1 MKPIRGI
8 FRREMRLLRMQVL
21 DAALPLAF
29 YLLVIMLFAFGTRAN
44 DPALTG
50 LSVSI
55 LWVGALLSALLPL
68 PRLFATEYE
77 DGTLEQWCLAD
88 TPLVMIVAMKL
99 LAHWVLNGLLLSVMS
114 IPLAVML
121 GLAGPALGY
130 LVVGLM
136 LGTAILTLL
145 GGLSASLLVGIP
157 RAGSVLPLLVLP
169 LMAPVVI
176 FGSGAVRAW
185 QVGGDATAPL
195 YFLGSLFALSATA
208 LPWACAS
215 ALRNAYD

>member
-44 DPALTG
+44 DPALAG

-88 TPLVMIVAMKL
+88 TPLVMIVTMKL